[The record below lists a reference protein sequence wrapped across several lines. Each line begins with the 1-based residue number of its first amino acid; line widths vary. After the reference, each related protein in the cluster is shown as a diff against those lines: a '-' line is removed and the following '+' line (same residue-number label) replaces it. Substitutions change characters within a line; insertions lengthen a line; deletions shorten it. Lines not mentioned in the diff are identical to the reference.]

1 VEATTLKE
9 RLQLLRDRY
18 PLFLGPLVL
27 LLGVGIGSSPL
38 LAWTA
43 GVILLAITINK
54 LVPALSRQD

>member
-1 VEATTLKE
+1 MTLKE

-18 PLFLGPLVL
+18 HLFLGPLIL

-38 LAWTA
+38 LAWPA
-43 GVILLAITINK
+43 GVILCVMTINK